1 MEIKI
6 LGAGCASC
14 KKLHE
19 ITMEAVKELK
29 ADADILYITDM
40 AEIMQ
45 SGIMSTPAL
54 LINGKV
60 KSMGRVPRLK
70 EIKQMV
76 SDEL

>member
-1 MEIKI
+1 MEIKV

-19 ITMEAVKELK
+19 TVQDAVKELN

-45 SGIMSTPAL
+45 TGIMSTPGL
-54 LINGKV
+54 MINGKV
-60 KSMGRVPRLK
+60 KSMGRVPKLK
-70 EIKQMV
+70 EIKQMI